1 MDEFLRPYLVIFG
14 TAAVLFGI
22 WWAVR
27 GIVRSVIRRVAGR
40 TIETT
45 RRIRPPATV
54 AEGANAWSCGRC
66 RSVNRPE
73 ATTCYSCR
81 GNRSEVE
88 HLQGR
93 I

>member
-1 MDEFLRPYLVIFG
+1 VDEFLRPYLVIFG

-45 RRIRPPATV
+45 RRISPPETV

-66 RSVNRPE
+66 PSVNRPE
-73 ATTCYSCR
+73 ATKCYSCR
-81 GNRSEVE
+81 GYRSEVE